1 MTRSIERFLCDS
13 WASCSYIADGEN
25 GHEYVCAVFC
35 TPSQMARLLYGA
47 KYCGKVQLSEQ
58 GASTSQTDRQTDRRQ
73 TDGIATT
80 IAKRNVETFS

>member
-1 MTRSIERFLCDS
+1 MTRSIDRFLCDS

-47 KYCGKVQLSEQ
+47 KYNVEKFNSLSRGHQ
-58 GASTSQTDRQTDRRQ
+58 RHRQTDRQTTDRRNCDDNSQ
-73 TDGIATT
+73 T
-80 IAKRNVETFS
+80 